1 MIRMKPFH
9 CHFKNSTW
17 KFLQI
22 YFNKSTI
29 KGDED
34 NEEDANEI
42 DSKSAV
48 NSFEALAIYN
58 KLQVFF
64 EENDVENEVLRSVTS
79 LT

>member
-1 MIRMKPFH
+1 MKPFH

-29 KGDED
+29 KGDKD
-34 NEEDANEI
+34 NEEDAKEI

-58 KLQVFF
+58 KL
-64 EENDVENEVLRSVTS
+64 
-79 LT
+79 